1 MNWTSGTG
9 DLRNALVGE
18 MEAEEIA
25 LLPPPA
31 AGEAQV
37 IGIVRFSESEEYARA
52 HRYSRGDQQGRSG
65 VPRGGQLV
73 CSTED

>member
-1 MNWTSGTG
+1 
-9 DLRNALVGE
+9 

-37 IGIVRFSESEEYARA
+37 IGIVRFAESE
-52 HRYSRGDQQGRSG
+52 DSG
-65 VPRGGQLV
+65 
-73 CSTED
+73 S

>member
-25 LLPPPA
+25 FLPPPA

-52 HRYSRGDQQGRSG
+52 HR
-65 VPRGGQLV
+65 
-73 CSTED
+73 